1 MRVRDFMLTIN
12 AAALP
17 IEYGITQEVAD
28 FDKEITLLSCRPTIV
43 NDIDSSTV
51 EGKEK
56 LNSLLITNYKGDT
69 LPILPSCDCGK
80 WQGERFV
87 GKICEDCSYMVLPAT
102 ERPIESN
109 VWIAAPEG
117 VHGLINPV
125 FWAIFSKLLTFSG
138 TNVLE
143 WLVSSSYRPP
153 ADNLQIFDIMQ
164 GYPMRNGEPFR
175 RGLNNFIENFDGIME
190 LLTDGK
196 SIRSIA
202 PGMRLKMREFVQM
215 NRSRLFCKYLPIPN
229 KLAIVM
235 EHTPT
240 GTYSNETPAGTA
252 LDAVRSIAS
261 IRATPI
267 PLSRTKCENR
277 CVLAV
282 KQLSSYYAIQF
293 RDSLGTKRGWN
304 RKHGVGSRQDFS
316 FRAVIS
322 SITEPHNYEEAHL
335 PWGLSVSIF
344 TVHIANYFTNKGLNP
359 NEIERRLHWA
369 TMHYDPEIDDIFKKI
384 IADSDGMGPAMMLNR
399 NPTLSSKSMQ
409 LLQITK
415 VKTDLKDV
423 TIGIS
428 VLILVSFNADFD
440 GDALNGKLITDRYMR
455 RMLAPLR
462 PHVGVLDVGQPRK
475 ISGNITIP
483 APILAT
489 AANWLYGED

>member
-1 MRVRDFMLTIN
+1 MRIRDIMMQIDVDK
-12 AAALP
+12 LP
-17 IEYGITQEVAD
+17 IEYGLCQSLVD
-28 FDKEITLLSCRPTIV
+28 FDTEITLLSCKPTIV

-69 LPILPSCDCGK
+69 LPILPTCDCGK

-87 GKICEDCSYMVLPAT
+87 GKVCEDCSFMVLPAT

-125 FWAIFSKLLTFSG
+125 FWALFSKLLTFSG
-138 TNVLE
+138 ANVLE
-143 WLVSSSYRPP
+143 WLVNSSYRPP
-153 ADNLQIFDIMQ
+153 TDNLQIFDIMQ
-164 GYPMRNGEPFR
+164 NYVCKNGQLYR

-196 SIRSIA
+196 SLRSIA
-202 PGMRLKMREFVQM
+202 PGQRLKMREFIQS
-215 NRSRLFCKYLPIPN
+215 NRSKLFCKYLPIPN

-240 GTYSNETPAGTA
+240 GTYSNETTAGTA

-261 IRATPI
+261 IRATPL
-267 PLSRTKCENR
+267 PLSPIKKENR

-282 KQLSSYYAIQF
+282 KQLAGYFAIQF

-316 FRAVIS
+316 FRCVIS
-322 SITEPHNYEEAHL
+322 SITEPHHYEEVHL
-335 PWGLSVSIF
+335 PWSLSVSIF
-344 TVHIANYFTNKGLNP
+344 TVHIANYFINRGLSP
-359 NEIERRLHWA
+359 DEIERRLHWA
-369 TMHYDPEIDDIFKKI
+369 SMHYDAEIDDIFKAI
-384 IADSDGMGPAMMLNR
+384 IRDSDGLGPAVMINR
-399 NPTLSSKSMQ
+399 NPTLSSKSIQ
-409 LLQITK
+409 LLQVTK

-423 TIGIS
+423 TMSVS
-428 VLILVSFNADFD
+428 VLCLTSWNADN
-440 GDALNGKLITDRYMR
+440 ALFGYMEWGS
-455 RMLAPLR
+455 
-462 PHVGVLDVGQPRK
+462 V
-475 ISGNITIP
+475 
-483 APILAT
+483 
-489 AANWLYGED
+489 